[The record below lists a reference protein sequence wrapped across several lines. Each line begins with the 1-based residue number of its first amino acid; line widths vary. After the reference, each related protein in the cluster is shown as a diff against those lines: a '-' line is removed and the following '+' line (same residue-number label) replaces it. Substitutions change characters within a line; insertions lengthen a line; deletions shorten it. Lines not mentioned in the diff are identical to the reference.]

1 MSKTPWNPL
10 LQRSRLRQAA
20 AVGLAVV
27 IVAACASGPRPRSIT
42 PEEEARCAG
51 VSDSL
56 SKYISADALPLA
68 HLEGTP
74 RTLPVPASIRPGDS
88 VAIDFVVRPNG
99 IADTSTVIITGE
111 SDPRFIRSAIQFAME
126 SRFAP
131 ARISGC
137 NVLSRYNVVV
147 KGRPKR

>member
-1 MSKTPWNPL
+1 MSARIWNPL
-10 LQRSRLRQAA
+10 IQRLRRAPAVGVA
-20 AVGLAVV
+20 AV
-27 IVAACASGPRPRSIT
+27 IVSACASGPKPLSIT

-51 VSDSL
+51 VSDSV
-56 SKYISADALPLA
+56 SKYISEDALPLA

-88 VAIDFVVRPNG
+88 VAVDFVVRPDG
-99 IADTSTVIITGE
+99 MADTSTVIITGA
-111 SDPRFIRSAIQFAME
+111 SDPQFARSAIQFATE
-126 SRFAP
+126 SRFTP

-147 KGRPKR
+147 KGRPRG